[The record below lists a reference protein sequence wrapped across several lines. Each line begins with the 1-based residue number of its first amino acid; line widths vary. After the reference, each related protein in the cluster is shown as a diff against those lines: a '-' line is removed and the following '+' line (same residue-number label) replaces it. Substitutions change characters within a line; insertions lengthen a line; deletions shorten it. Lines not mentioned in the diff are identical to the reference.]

1 MVALAATGATQLW
14 ANPGDVVFSETFDSE
29 EALENWKIVDKNGGR
44 TWEWLNGAAAYMLDY
59 QTGLPGDDWL
69 ISPEFSLDQENVYT
83 LEFSMNVL
91 TRPESL
97 RVLLGTGDD
106 PSAFTAV
113 LADYTNVT
121 SDASGQ
127 KTVKVYVKASGKFR
141 LAFYAYSEPNGHRV
155 EVDNIKLTET
165 SVKGVPAHVNVL
177 TLTRGDKGAMTAGLS
192 FTAPTVSAADAA
204 LTANMGIDI
213 YRNDEAQPAKQFADV
228 APGASLSWTDNA
240 PLHGNNIYKV
250 VTRNSLGTGESS
262 TVSDF
267 IGLDAPKA
275 VTGFTA
281 RLNAQRGATLAWTAP
296 TESANGGY
304 VDFAN
309 LRYIVKRDGTQ
320 LGEAVSA
327 TTFTDAN
334 PVEEGQKAV
343 TYTVSAVAADIV
355 GEAAQSGE
363 VVTGSPLAAPYHESF
378 AKQKMQTPW
387 TLDPDHHAF
396 SFELLPDDEDGEYE
410 EIVSQDKD
418 NGVLCFNS
426 KTADYDSQSRLVS
439 PLLSLTS
446 QRSHRPPSPSGSI
459 MPAAHGTIPTW
470 TVLSTTTSR
479 CSGLPMPANGRT
491 LKVPSSASTITAW
504 GGPSVRFTSR
514 HRPRAASRASVC
526 WPQPCRSRRPTA
538 TCMSTTSALTSQKTM
553 WISPLRA

>member
-1 MVALAATGATQLW
+1 MRKSLHRYAQRAFITVALAATGAIQLW
-14 ANPGDVVFSETFDSE
+14 ANPGDVVFSETFDSK
-29 EALENWKIVDKNGGR
+29 EALDNWKIVDKNGGR
-44 TWEWLNGAAAYMLDY
+44 TWEWLNGTAAYMLDY

-83 LEFSMNVL
+83 LEYTMKVM

-106 PSAFTAV
+106 PSAFTTV
-113 LADYTNVT
+113 LADYANVT

-177 TLTRGDKGAMTAGLS
+177 TLTRGDNGAMTANLS
-192 FTAPTVSAADAA
+192 FTAPTISAADAA

-228 APGASLSWTDNA
+228 APGSSLSWTDNA

-296 TESANGGY
+296 TESANGG
-304 VDFAN
+304 
-309 LRYIVKRDGTQ
+309 
-320 LGEAVSA
+320 
-327 TTFTDAN
+327 
-334 PVEEGQKAV
+334 
-343 TYTVSAVAADIV
+343 
-355 GEAAQSGE
+355 
-363 VVTGSPLAAPYHESF
+363 
-378 AKQKMQTPW
+378 
-387 TLDPDHHAF
+387 
-396 SFELLPDDEDGEYE
+396 
-410 EIVSQDKD
+410 
-418 NGVLCFNS
+418 
-426 KTADYDSQSRLVS
+426 
-439 PLLSLTS
+439 
-446 QRSHRPPSPSGSI
+446 
-459 MPAAHGTIPTW
+459 
-470 TVLSTTTSR
+470 
-479 CSGLPMPANGRT
+479 
-491 LKVPSSASTITAW
+491 
-504 GGPSVRFTSR
+504 
-514 HRPRAASRASVC
+514 
-526 WPQPCRSRRPTA
+526 
-538 TCMSTTSALTSQKTM
+538 
-553 WISPLRA
+553 